1 MAVAVPLE
9 RLRLIETEPAHR
21 QELAD
26 LIDRLERP
34 LCSYLRVV
42 VNDPDVVFD
51 CAQEA
56 FLRAYEQLERGKP
69 VNSQWVYK
77 VARNLAIDHI
87 RRSRRFE
94 RDTGVLNQ
102 TPDACHSRSHRET
115 RARQTLDL
123 LPVAERE
130 LLYLSIVDR
139 FRTEEVAAMLG
150 IRAGAVRVR
159 LFRARE
165 RFRTLYGSTT

>member
-1 MAVAVPLE
+1 MAVVVPLE
-9 RLRLIETEPAHR
+9 GLRLIEAEPAPR
-21 QELAD
+21 QQLAD

-34 LCSYLRVV
+34 MCNYLRVV

-69 VNSQWVYK
+69 VNSQWLYK

-87 RRSRRFE
+87 RRVGRFE
-94 RDTGVLNQ
+94 RDMGVLDQ
-102 TPDACHSRSHRET
+102 TPDGYHSPSHRET

-123 LPVAERE
+123 LPVADRE
-130 LLYLSIVDR
+130 LLYLSIIDR
-139 FRTEEVAAMLG
+139 FRTEEIAAMLA

-165 RFRTLYGSTT
+165 RFRSRYGSAL